1 MVWEVML
8 IKAGLSKNRCPEG
21 APYYYGADMLR
32 AAIPL
37 FEGRPLCLFEMG
49 GDMSHVDDQAAAVK
63 FLYGFPKNV
72 IGRATNV
79 RWGRDAEG
87 NEGLICTAKIVD
99 REFASRMLEAWNA
112 GERDLFEWSID
123 GDGPYEVR
131 RVAGLSFPVAD
142 VTIKLIDSIDSVTA
156 AAAGGKT
163 LRMVA
168 ALYTPEGK
176 MKKLNPKV
184 LFKLCRVL
192 EARKATQ
199 DRLHRILEAEGEA
212 QASAAIEEMKKE
224 AVTLPADQQKMI
236 EQAIEAI
243 SAGNADE
250 ALAVLQKLY
259 DAACTPP
266 AQAAAQ
272 PTPAAPPAQA
282 SQEPAR
288 PAADAS
294 AANGGSQVKPEDVA
308 ALREDVKRLREER
321 DREAALNAIATS
333 NLPEITKNHL
343 REDVKGGR
351 LTSQR
356 VSEAITHE
364 QKYLENLGVGMVG
377 GVSRISES
385 GRSDAELALRGF
397 FRNED
402 LLDDKKR
409 PVRRFMHLKEA
420 AARGFGHRGEDVN
433 NAQFMLGLLAG
444 NYSSTLRRT
453 EAMLSTTFDAV
464 FADAMHKELLREYQL
479 PENNDWQKI
488 AERVS
493 VPDFRDYTFSRIG
506 YWGEPSTVDADG
518 GTYTEFAD
526 LSDEGVAVS
535 VSTKGN
541 LFSVTRKMI
550 VNDDM
555 RAIQKLPQRAGRA
568 MKMRIYR
575 AVFGVG
581 APAAS
586 TSGIFLTGSG
596 AGVTCYDGVTLI
608 HASAWPTGHANG
620 ATSGGTA
627 LSGASMNTCR
637 AAMMK
642 QTAYGSDSTS
652 PEALGEANLPKW
664 LVIPVE
670 LETMAQSLCK
680 SVNMIQLASAAGGY
694 AAGQI
699 LPDNP
704 ALNIHSQVGMDYILV
719 PGWTD
724 TDNWYAV
731 SDPNKV
737 PGLCVAF
744 LRGQEEPELTQE
756 AANTGSNFT
765 AKKVTYCISQDVGVK
780 VVDPRAFY
788 GQVV

>member
-21 APYYYGADMLR
+21 PPYYYGADMLR

-87 NEGLICTAKIVD
+87 NEGLICTAKLVD

-123 GDGPYEVR
+123 GDGPYDVR

-224 AVTLPADQQKMI
+224 AATLPADQQQLI
-236 EQAIEAI
+236 EQAIQAI
-243 SAGNADE
+243 SAGNAEE
-250 ALAVLQKLY
+250 ALAMLQKLY
-259 DAACTPP
+259 DACCTPP
-266 AQAAAQ
+266 AQAGAETPPAAQ
-272 PTPAAPPAQA
+272 PAQA
-282 SQEPAR
+282 SQEPAK

-294 AANGGSQVKPEDVA
+294 AANGGSQVKPEDVS

-333 NLPEITKNHL
+333 NLPEITKDHL

-356 VSEAITHE
+356 VSEAIKHE
-364 QKYLENLGVGMVG
+364 QQYLENLGVGVVG
-377 GVSRISES
+377 GVQRITA
-385 GRSDAELALRGF
+385 SDNNEIELAMQGF
-397 FRNED
+397 FD
-402 LLDDKKR
+402 GADALDDKKR
-409 PVRRFMHLKEA
+409 KVRRFRNLKEA
-420 AARGFGHRGEDVN
+420 AVKGFRIRHEE
-433 NAQFMLGLLAG
+433 AQNPDRLLGLLCQNQFNSAM
-444 NYSSTLRRT
+444 RRT
-453 EAMLSTTFDAV
+453 ESMTTATFDQV
-464 FADAMHKELLREYQL
+464 FADAMHKKMLREYEL
-479 PENNDWQKI
+479 PDMNDWQKLAVI
-488 AERVS
+488 EDVS
-493 VPDFRDYTFSRIG
+493 DFRDHNFTRLG
-506 YWGEPSTVDADG
+506 YWGELPDVSADG
-518 GTYTEFAD
+518 GTFNELPD
-526 LSDEGVAVS
+526 LADEGVAIS
-535 VSTKGN
+535 VSTKGGI
-541 LFSVTRKMI
+541 FSITRKMI

-555 RAIQKLPQRAGRA
+555 KAIRVLPVRVVRALKN
-568 MKMRIYR
+568 RINR
-575 AVFGVG
+575 AVFD
-581 APAAS
+581 
-586 TSGIFLTGSG
+586 ILLTN
-596 AGVTCYDGVTLI
+596 VTYSVD
-608 HASAWPTGHANG
+608 S
-620 ATSGGTA
+620 TA
-627 LSGASMNTCR
+627 LFIAGHSNKAATGTTLSPSAVSAAR
-637 AAMMK
+637 SAMMQQK
-642 QTAYGSDSTS
+642 AYGSDTTN
-652 PEALGEANLPKW
+652 PEYLLDANMPKY
-664 LVIPVE
+664 LICHPDN
-670 LETMAQSLCK
+670 ETMALAICQSMYLPQT
-680 SVNMIQLASAAGGY
+680 VASSGGNFLPSNAVANPHQGMEYLLTARVSNAAY
-694 AAGQI
+694 
-699 LPDNP
+699 
-704 ALNIHSQVGMDYILV
+704 
-719 PGWTD
+719 
-724 TDNWYAV
+724 WYLSA
-731 SDPNKV
+731 DPRKV
-737 PGLCVAF
+737 EGIAVAF
-744 LRGQEEPELTQE
+744 LNGQQEPDLMQE
-756 AANTGSNFT
+756 VAGSGSNFT
-765 AKKVTYCISQDVGVK
+765 ADKVSYRVRHDAGVK
-780 VVDPRAFY
+780 LVDYRPFY
-788 GQVV
+788 GYNG